1 MVLSAKNEDMRKR
14 EHFQKL
20 YSQTK
25 VCLDKMDETALS
37 VLSKHF
43 GNCDVK
49 DAIVDKQNR
58 LKQQQYFVLVAGMWN
73 TILVF
78 LLSYLSLF
86 HYSTYFYKHFIF
98 LYFLFVLTPSHF
110 QFAIDR

>member
-1 MVLSAKNEDMRKR
+1 MVLSAKYEDMRKR
-14 EHFQKL
+14 EYFQNL

-98 LYFLFVLTPSHF
+98 LYFLFVLTPSHC